1 MTTTST
7 RRPVAGVLTA
17 TRQSEGGGF
26 IVRRPF
32 PTQSRDQID
41 PFLLLD
47 EMGPVEYAP
56 GAAIGAPDHP
66 HRGFETVT
74 YLLDGAMEHRDS
86 TGGHG
91 VIVPGGVQW
100 MTAGA
105 GVVHSEMPTA
115 DIRDRG
121 GRVHGFQLWVN
132 LRAKDK
138 MLRPRYQG
146 FGPDELGSGTTDGG
160 STVRVIA
167 GEVFGV
173 VGPVETTSPV
183 TYAHVTVAP
192 GDTVSW
198 TPADDHT
205 ALVHVFAGAVD
216 VNGTDVVD
224 GQMVVLE
231 RVAGTVT
238 VTVPPTADRAAEV
251 LLLGGE
257 PLREP
262 IARYGPFVMNTKAE
276 IIQAFDDFEA
286 GRLGTIAPIEAGAPR
301 R

>member
-17 TRQSEGGGF
+17 TRQTEGGGF

-32 PTQSRDQID
+32 PTPARDQID

-47 EMGPVEYAP
+47 EMGPTDYAP
-56 GAAIGAPDHP
+56 GQAVGAPDHP

-74 YLLDGAMEHRDS
+74 YLLEGAMEHRDS

-115 DIRDRG
+115 EILQRG

-132 LRAKDK
+132 LRAADK
-138 MLRPRYQG
+138 MRRPRYQG
-146 FGPDELGSGTTDGG
+146 FGPDELGVGSTDGG
-160 STVRVIA
+160 STVRVVA
-167 GEVFGV
+167 GDVLGV
-173 VGPVETTSPV
+173 AGPVETTSPV
-183 TYAHVTVAP
+183 TYAHVTVVP
-192 GDTVSW
+192 GDTIEW
-198 TPADDHT
+198 TPGDDHT
-205 ALVHVFAGAVD
+205 ALVHVFGGQVS
-216 VNGTDVVD
+216 VNGTAAID

-231 RVAGTVT
+231 RVAGELSVT
-238 VTVPPTADRAAEV
+238 VAADAANPAEL

-262 IARYGPFVMNTKAE
+262 VARYGPFVMNTRAE
-276 IIQAFDDFEA
+276 IIQAFEDFEA
-286 GRLGTIAPIEAGAPR
+286 GRLGSIPPIEDGASR
-301 R
+301 

>member
-17 TRQSEGGGF
+17 TRQTEGGGF

-32 PTQSRDQID
+32 PTPARDQID

-47 EMGPVEYAP
+47 EMGPTDYEP
-56 GAAIGAPDHP
+56 GQAVGAPDHP

-74 YLLDGAMEHRDS
+74 YLLEGAMEHRDS

-115 DIRDRG
+115 EILQRG

-132 LRAKDK
+132 LRAADK
-138 MLRPRYQG
+138 MRRPRYQG
-146 FGPDELGSGTTDGG
+146 FGPDELGTGSTDGG
-160 STVRVIA
+160 STVRVVA
-167 GEVFGV
+167 GDVLGLA
-173 VGPVETTSPV
+173 GPVETTSPV
-183 TYAHVTVAP
+183 TYAHVTVVP
-192 GDTVSW
+192 GDTIEW
-198 TPADDHT
+198 TPGDDHT
-205 ALVHVFAGAVD
+205 ALVHVFGGQVS
-216 VNGTDVVD
+216 VNGTAAID

-231 RVAGTVT
+231 RVAGEVSVT
-238 VTVPPTADRAAEV
+238 VAADAANPAEL

-262 IARYGPFVMNTKAE
+262 VARYGPFVMNTRAE
-276 IIQAFDDFEA
+276 IIQAFEDFEA
-286 GRLGTIAPIEAGAPR
+286 GRLGSIPPIEDGASR
-301 R
+301 